1 MTKMLPILKVIIIIF
16 SPQHD
21 VKSQKHI
28 EHKTKNRRKTR
39 LTLGMPCCRMEPEE
53 CRQETQFRSSWVSS
67 KRLPWVATC
76 SSYRQNRQIFVTN
89 EHRQCTSVSQL
100 EQTSFDK
107 QQLTILQ
114 N

>member
-1 MTKMLPILKVIIIIF
+1 MLPILKVIIIIF
-16 SPQHD
+16 SLQHD
-21 VKSQKHI
+21 VRCQKHN
-28 EHKTKNRRKTR
+28 EQYHKTKNRRKTR
-39 LTLGMPCCRMEPEE
+39 LTLGMPCCRMEPEV

-76 SSYRQNRQIFVTN
+76 SSYRQNQQTFVTN